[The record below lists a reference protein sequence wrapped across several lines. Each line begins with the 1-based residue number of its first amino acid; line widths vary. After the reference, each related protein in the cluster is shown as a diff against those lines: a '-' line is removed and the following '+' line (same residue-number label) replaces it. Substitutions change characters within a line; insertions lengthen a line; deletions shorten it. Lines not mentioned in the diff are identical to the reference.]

1 MGLPRNRCDCHIP
14 FGCSGRIPCIMAS
27 IGVTVHIENSEMP

>member
-1 MGLPRNRCDCHIP
+1 MPRTGDQCDCHIP
-14 FGCSGRIPCIMAS
+14 IGCSGGFPCIMAS